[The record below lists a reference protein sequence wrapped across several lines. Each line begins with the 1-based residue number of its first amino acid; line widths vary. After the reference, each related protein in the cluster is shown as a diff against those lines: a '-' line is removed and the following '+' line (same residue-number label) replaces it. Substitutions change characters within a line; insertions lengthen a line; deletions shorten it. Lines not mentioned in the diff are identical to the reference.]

1 MTKPEN
7 VLWRALNV
15 PDVSYLKSIIIL
27 CGGSNICNDSP
38 FDIVQCLVS
47 IGSCF
52 ESCWPRFKICIS
64 RVLHRDDCYSFDR
77 AHSKKKK
84 FNSEMFRG
92 LQRLKLGMLS
102 KFWSAKGG
110 EVLENPLEKDF
121 CFNLRL
127 NFRRQRILTYVLRNH
142 TDIRQTTNFTK
153 NNLDSF
159 KKQPNHLLFQVT
171 LTRHNFN
178 HAKQLLKS
186 SFL

>member
-1 MTKPEN
+1 MT
-7 VLWRALNV
+7 LHL
-15 PDVSYLKSIIIL
+15 IL
-27 CGGSNICNDSP
+27 CNAW
-38 FDIVQCLVS
+38 LVLVLVLKVADLDLKYVFPESS
-47 IGSCF
+47 IEMTATHLTG
-52 ESCWPRFKICIS
+52 RIQ
-64 RVLHRDDCYSFDR
+64 
-77 AHSKKKK
+77 KKK